1 MRETRGAGLADTN
14 GKDLEV
20 TPMAG
25 SRGLGRGLVAAAAGA
40 SLVATGIGA
49 LGAGAQDLSTP
60 PATLG
65 TPLPTQDRIDAE
77 VTAELESDG
86 SADFWIDLGAEAD
99 LSPAYEIEDWEERGQ
114 FVYDALTST
123 AQTSQADLRAELDEA
138 GATYETFYVSNAIR
152 VTDGDVELVAS
163 LSDRADVA
171 HLHATFETAPPEVP
185 FEPVSEADSAP
196 AEGVEWNLQDVRAD
210 AVWSTGTSGEGIIV
224 ATIDTGAEWDHPGL
238 INHYRGF
245 NGGEVNH
252 NYSWFDATGESPQQ
266 PADSNGHGTHV
277 TGTLVGD
284 DGGVNQVG
292 MAPGARWIAA
302 NGCGK
307 GCKDSNLLASG
318 QWTLAPTNLAGENPN
333 AALRPHVINNS
344 WGSTSPSTGPL
355 LEDVSK
361 AWAAAG
367 QFAVFSNGNLAQW
380 GSNPCRSSSSP
391 GSRIINYS
399 VGNYTKNHTIAS
411 TSSRG
416 TGQGGA
422 IKPDISAPGTNVRST
437 WPGGGYAT
445 GNGTSMAA
453 PHVAGAVALLWSA
466 RPDLRGDVDVTR
478 ALLDGSA
485 IDTNDTSCGGTAANN
500 NVFGEGRL
508 NAAALINSAPA
519 TPVHRI
525 SGQDR
530 YSTAAAIAT
539 GYQNGAGVV
548 YLATGND
555 YPDAL
560 VGAALAGTKEA
571 PVLLTKP
578 DTMPAATVA
587 QLKRLQ
593 PATVVLLGGQQVI
606 SQQVLGE
613 VQQLLPNANTGRRAG
628 DNRYE
633 TAAMISRDFKSS
645 DVVYIATGADYPDGL
660 AGAARSGAL
669 DAPVLLTQP
678 GNLPNAT
685 KVELDRLRP
694 QRIVL
699 LGGPTAISK
708 QVGSELQAYA
718 PTTRVAGTNRYETAA
733 QISTDYQS
741 ASTVYIATGTDWPDA
756 LAGAARAGR
765 DHAPILLAQPDNVPN
780 ATVREV
786 RRLNPDR
793 IFVLGGPSAISTAS
807 EIELGRIE

>member
-1 MRETRGAGLADTN
+1 
-14 GKDLEV
+14 
-20 TPMAG
+20 MAR

-40 SLVATGIGA
+40 SLVATGLGA
-49 LGAGAQDLSTP
+49 LGAGAQESSTL
-60 PATLG
+60 PAGPGTL
-65 TPLPTQDRIDAE
+65 PSEDRIDAE

-99 LSPAYEIEDWEERGQ
+99 LSPAYEIEDWAERGQ

-123 AQTSQADLRAELDEA
+123 AQTSQADLRAELDAA

-152 VTDGDVELVAS
+152 VTDGDAELVAA
-163 LSDRADVA
+163 LSSRTDVA
-171 HLHATFETAPPEVP
+171 HLHATFETDPPDLGL
-185 FEPVSEADSAP
+185 EPATEPHTDP
-196 AEGVEWNLQDVRAD
+196 AAGVEWNIQDVRAD
-210 AVWSTGTSGEGIIV
+210 DVWAGGTSGEGIIV
-224 ATIDTGAEWDHPGL
+224 ALIDTGVEWDHPGL
-238 INHYRGF
+238 QQHYRGF

-252 NYSWFDATGESPQQ
+252 NYSWFDATGESPNL

-277 TGTLVGD
+277 AGIMVGD

-292 MAPGARWIAA
+292 MAPGAQWIAA
-302 NGCGK
+302 NGCGS
-307 GCKDSNLLASG
+307 GCKDTNLLTSG

-333 AALRPHVINNS
+333 AALRPHIINNS
-344 WGSTSPSTGPL
+344 WGSTRPSNGPL

-361 AWAAAG
+361 AWAASG
-367 QFAVFSNGNLAQW
+367 QFAVFSNGNE
-380 GSNPCRSSSSP
+380 GPKCNTSTSP

-399 VGNYTKNHTIAS
+399 VGNYTKKHTIAS

-416 TGQGGA
+416 KGQGGA

-437 WPGGGYAT
+437 YPGGTYAT

-466 RPDLRGDVDVTR
+466 RPDLQGDVEVTR

-485 IDTNDTSCGGTAANN
+485 VDTPNTTCGGTGGNN
-500 NVFGEGRL
+500 NIFGEGRL
-508 NAAALINSAPA
+508 NAAALLNSAPA

-530 YSTAAAIAT
+530 YATAAAIAA
-539 GYQNGAGVV
+539 GYQSGGDVV
-548 YLATGND
+548 YLATGSD

-560 VGAALAGTKEA
+560 VGAALAGSKEA

-587 QLKRLQ
+587 QLRRLQ
-593 PATVVLLGGQQVI
+593 PATVILLGGNQVI

-613 VQQLLPNANTGRRAG
+613 VQTLLPDAMTGRRAG
-628 DNRYE
+628 NNRYE
-633 TAAMISRDFKSS
+633 TAAKISRDFASS
-645 DVVYIATGADYPDGL
+645 EVVYIATGADYPDGL
-660 AGAARSGAL
+660 AGAARAGAL

-685 KVELDRLRP
+685 VAELQRLKP

-699 LGGPTAISK
+699 LGGRTAISPE
-708 QVGSELQAYA
+708 VGSELQGYA
-718 PTTRVAGTNRYETAA
+718 PTSRVAGANRYATAA
-733 QISTDYQS
+733 QISKDYES
-741 ASTVYIATGTDWPDA
+741 ASTVYISTGADWPDA

-765 DHAPILLAQPDNVPN
+765 DHAPILLVQQDNVPN
-780 ATVREV
+780 VTVNQV

-793 IFVLGGPSAISTAS
+793 IFVLGGPNAISTAN